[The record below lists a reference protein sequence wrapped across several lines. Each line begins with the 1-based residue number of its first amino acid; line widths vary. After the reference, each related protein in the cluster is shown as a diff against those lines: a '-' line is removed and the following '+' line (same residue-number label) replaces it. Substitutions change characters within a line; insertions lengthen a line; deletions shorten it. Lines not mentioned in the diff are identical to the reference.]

1 MVLDQNLDLGW
12 GLLLNFLDESLPL
25 YQKSVKRNSPLNS
38 MNLII
43 LRQTAV
49 IVQNVT
55 KGGKCVCLS
64 AQSIVHGDVLS
75 EKINF
80 SAHGS
85 SNSAKFGPDYLDP

>member
-1 MVLDQNLDLGW
+1 MDEHEGNHFSRQNRIFYIPMSAFG
-12 GLLLNFLDESLPL
+12 SLI
-25 YQKSVKRNSPLNS
+25 QR
-38 MNLII
+38 
-43 LRQTAV
+43 RAV
-49 IVQNVT
+49 THVQI
-55 KGGKCVCLS
+55 GLS